1 MQTAWEYREICDDRL
16 PVTVI
21 FSFPRFECQKMVC
34 SLEEIKHISL
44 KWFTRL
50 KCREPKKQHALKW
63 MVFCGIVH
71 WNRKRKNIHTRRTLM
86 TYITETDSAE
96 STHFKCYIPVPD
108 AWRRFSVSIVYFFL
122 ISISIR
128 CEFNIFYLSPFLS
141 YHIKF
146 LTQATAGWICCM
158 PCVWLRT
165 SATVHKI
172 ALTTATLL
180 VTSLLVASPVLFLLS
195 TAPSQLPK
203 DCNTKSDVNCIS
215 TRSMASSTLECNAA
229 ACRQATIS
237 ILTRSNWK
245 VDPCKDFA
253 SFSCGSTKNNAKAIK
268 SVQEGV
274 DTIMQRKWQAIENTN

>member
-1 MQTAWEYREICDDRL
+1 
-16 PVTVI
+16 
-21 FSFPRFECQKMVC
+21 
-34 SLEEIKHISL
+34 
-44 KWFTRL
+44 
-50 KCREPKKQHALKW
+50 
-63 MVFCGIVH
+63 
-71 WNRKRKNIHTRRTLM
+71 
-86 TYITETDSAE
+86 
-96 STHFKCYIPVPD
+96 
-108 AWRRFSVSIVYFFL
+108 
-122 ISISIR
+122 
-128 CEFNIFYLSPFLS
+128 
-141 YHIKF
+141 
-146 LTQATAGWICCM
+146 M